1 LVVVGP
7 PVKSLKEKAP
17 SYLLDQYKVMQGME
31 EQREIVA
38 RRLPAILD
46 VIEDAEK
53 GASRPGVG
61 VLDTQKCSKKVLN
74 IINEL

>member
-7 PVKSLKEKAP
+7 PVKSLKEKAS
-17 SYLLDQYKVMQGME
+17 SYLL
-31 EQREIVA
+31 
-38 RRLPAILD
+38 AILD

-61 VLDTQKCSKKVLN
+61 VLTLKNVPKGFKYYKRV
-74 IINEL
+74 INALDMVEVKWCD